1 MSETGESSKPWVDL
15 QVNGYAGVDFN
26 ADELTVE
33 EVLAV
38 CQRLEEDSVR
48 GILATIITA
57 PLDQMEQRIAR
68 LARWIDELPEV
79 AQKILGIHVEGP
91 FISAVG
97 GYVGAHPVAAV
108 LPASYDAAQRLI
120 ECGGGQV
127 RLVTL
132 APECDPGFRVT
143 RMLADQRILVAA
155 GHSDASLDQLH
166 GAIDAGLRL
175 YTHLGNGCP
184 GTMHRHDNII
194 QRVLSLAD
202 SLAISFIADGH
213 HVPPFA
219 LKNYLSLVPDEHIVI
234 VSDAISAAGLG
245 PGEFQLGNQTVYVDQ
260 AGAAWSAD
268 RTHFAGSAATLPK
281 MRAVLE
287 ELGYSADQIN
297 RWMGTN
303 PARLING
310 SQ

>member
-1 MSETGESSKPWVDL
+1 MSISDVANPSWVDL

-33 EVLAV
+33 EVLAT
-38 CQRLEEDSVR
+38 CHRLENDSVR

-57 PLDQMEQRIAR
+57 PLDQMVKRISR
-68 LARWIDELPEV
+68 LARWIDEVPEV
-79 AQKILGIHVEGP
+79 ANKLLGIHVEGP
-91 FISAVG
+91 FISPIG

-108 LPASYDAAQRLI
+108 LSASLDAA
-120 ECGGGQV
+120 GQLLEAGRGHV

-132 APECDPGFRVT
+132 APESDPGFQVI
-143 RMLADQRILVAA
+143 RMLAAQGILVAA
-155 GHSDASLDQLH
+155 GHSDASRDQLR

-184 GTMHRHDNII
+184 GMLHRHDNII
-194 QRVLSLAD
+194 QRVLSLAE

-213 HVPPFA
+213 HIPPFA
-219 LKNYLSLVPDEHIVI
+219 LKNYLSLVPDENIVI

-245 PGEFQLGNQTVYVDQ
+245 PGEFQLGDQTVYVDQ

-281 MRAVLE
+281 MQSVLS
-287 ELGYSADQIN
+287 ELGYSQAQIN
-297 RWMGTN
+297 HWMGTN
-303 PARLING
+303 PTRLLNG
-310 SQ
+310 T

>member
-1 MSETGESSKPWVDL
+1 MSETGVTSKPWVDL

-38 CQRLEEDSVR
+38 CQRLEQDSVR

-57 PLDQMEQRIAR
+57 PLDQMVQRIAR

-79 AQKILGIHVEGP
+79 AEKILGIHVEGP

-108 LPASYDAAQRLI
+108 LPASHDAAQRLVD
-120 ECGGGQV
+120 CGRGQV

-143 RMLADQRILVAA
+143 RSLAEQGILVAA
-155 GHSDASLDQLH
+155 GHSDASLDQLR

-202 SLAISFIADGH
+202 SIAISFIADGH

-245 PGEFQLGNQTVYVDQ
+245 PGEFRLGNQTVYVDQ

-281 MRAVLE
+281 MRSVLE

-310 SQ
+310 A

>member
-1 MSETGESSKPWVDL
+1 MSATGVRGKPWVDL

-38 CQRLEEDSVR
+38 CRRLEDDSVR

-57 PLDQMEQRIAR
+57 PLDQMLHRISR
-68 LARWIDELPEV
+68 LARWIDQVPEV
-79 AQKILGIHVEGP
+79 AEKLHGIHVEGP
-91 FISAVG
+91 FISAVS

-108 LPASYDAAQRLI
+108 LPASREAASRLVDA
-120 ECGGGQV
+120 GGGHV

-132 APECDPGFRVT
+132 APEVDPGFQVT
-143 RMLADQRILVAA
+143 RALAGQGILVAA
-155 GHSDASLDQLH
+155 GHSDASRDQLR

-184 GTMHRHDNII
+184 GMMHRHDNII
-194 QRVLSLAD
+194 QRVLSLAE

-245 PGEFQLGNQTVYVDQ
+245 PGEFQLGEQTVYVDP

-268 RTHFAGSAATLPK
+268 RTHFAGSAATLPQ
-281 MRAVLE
+281 MQTVLS
-287 ELGYSADQIN
+287 ELGYSRAQID

-303 PARLING
+303 PTRLLNG
-310 SQ
+310 S